1 MLLRKRVWDIMRE
14 DFASVREDASLADAI
29 GALRAVR
36 AKQPDMSFVLVFS
49 KSEKFLGVLSMWNLI
64 QGMGPC
70 LLKGSV
76 LEDNE
81 VDWDSSFVRACRS
94 CAQVRIVDCLQHDI
108 PVLKPND
115 PLARVLEVF
124 LDYRRG
130 RAVVEEGGKIIGVVC
145 LADLFKEISDSL
157 MP

>member
-1 MLLRKRVWDIMRE
+1 MLLRRRVWDIMRE
-14 DFASVREDASLADAI
+14 DFASVREDASLAEAI
-29 GALRAVR
+29 GALRAIRV
-36 AKQPDMSFVLVFS
+36 KQADMSFVLVFS
-49 KSEKFLGVLSMWNLI
+49 KSDKFLGVLSMWNLI

-76 LEDNE
+76 LKDNE
-81 VDWDSSFVRACRS
+81 VDWDSSFARACRS
-94 CAQVRIVDCLQHDI
+94 CAQVRIADCLQHDI
-108 PVLKPND
+108 PMLKPND

-130 RAVVEEGGKIIGVVC
+130 RAVVEEGGRIIGVVC

>member
-14 DFASVREDASLADAI
+14 DFASVREDASLSDAI
-29 GALRAVR
+29 TALRAIR
-36 AKQPDMSFVLVFS
+36 AKQADASFVLVFS
-49 KSEKFLGVLSMWNLI
+49 KSDKFLGVLSMWNLI

-76 LEDNE
+76 LEGNE
-81 VDWDSSFVRACRS
+81 VDWDNAFAQACRS

-108 PVLKPND
+108 PMLKPND

-130 RAVVEEGGKIIGVVC
+130 RAVVEEGGRIIGVVA
-145 LADLFKEISDSL
+145 LADLFKEIGDSL
-157 MP
+157 IP

>member
-14 DFASVREDASLADAI
+14 DFASVREDASLAEAI

-36 AKQPDMSFVLVFS
+36 VKQPDMSFVLVFS
-49 KSEKFLGVLSMWNLI
+49 RSDKFLGVLSMWNLI

-81 VDWDSSFVRACRS
+81 VDWDGAFVRACRS
-94 CAQVRIVDCLQHDI
+94 CAQVRIADCLQHDI
-108 PVLKPND
+108 PMLKPND
-115 PLARVLEVF
+115 PLARMLEVF

-130 RAVVEEGGKIIGVVC
+130 RAVVEEGGKIIGVVT

>member
-14 DFASVREDASLADAI
+14 DFAFVREDASLSEAI
-29 GALRAVR
+29 GVLRAIR
-36 AKQPDMSFVLVFS
+36 AKQADMSFVLVFS
-49 KSEKFLGVLSMWNLI
+49 KSEKFLGVVSMWNLI

-81 VDWDSSFVRACRS
+81 VDWDSTFTRACRS
-94 CAQVRIVDCLQHDI
+94 CAQVRIADCLQHDI
-108 PVLKPND
+108 PTLKPND

-130 RAVVEEGGKIIGVVC
+130 RAVVEEGGKIIGVVT

-157 MP
+157 VP

>member
-14 DFASVREDASLADAI
+14 DFASVREDASLSDAI
-29 GALRAVR
+29 TALRSIR
-36 AKQPDMSFVLVFS
+36 AKQADASFVLVFS
-49 KSEKFLGVLSMWNLI
+49 KSDKFLGILSMWNLI

-76 LEDNE
+76 LEGNE
-81 VDWDSSFVRACRS
+81 VDWDNAFAQACRS

-108 PVLKPND
+108 PMLKPND

-130 RAVVEEGGKIIGVVC
+130 RAVVEEGGRIIGVVA
-145 LADLFKEISDSL
+145 LADLFKEIGDSL
-157 MP
+157 IP

>member
-14 DFASVREDASLADAI
+14 DFAFVREDSSLADAI
-29 GALRAVR
+29 TALRAIRV
-36 AKQPDMSFVLVFS
+36 KQPDMSFVLVFS
-49 KSEKFLGVLSMWNLI
+49 KSEKFLGILSMWNLI

-70 LLKGSV
+70 LLTGSV
-76 LEDNE
+76 LDGNE
-81 VDWDSSFVRACRS
+81 VDWDSAFASACRS

-108 PVLKPND
+108 PTLKPND

-130 RAVVEEGGKIIGVVC
+130 RAVVEEGGRIIGVVC
-145 LADLFKEISDSL
+145 LADLFKEIGDSL

>member
-14 DFASVREDASLADAI
+14 DFASVREDASLSDAITALRSIRATQADA
-29 GALRAVR
+29 
-36 AKQPDMSFVLVFS
+36 SFVLVFS
-49 KSEKFLGVLSMWNLI
+49 KSDKFLGILSMWNLI

-76 LEDNE
+76 LDGNE
-81 VDWDSSFVRACRS
+81 VDWDNAFAQACRS

-108 PVLKPND
+108 PMLKPND

-130 RAVVEEGGKIIGVVC
+130 RAVVEEGGRIIGVVA
-145 LADLFKEISDSL
+145 LADLFKEIGDSL
-157 MP
+157 IP